1 MKIIIK
7 FTLMVLMLF
16 NFSFPQTKGRLVII
30 GGGKKPEYLMKKFIE
45 LAGGEKSKIII
56 IPNASGVPME
66 EYGYEKEEFV
76 NAGCKNINY
85 LYCNREEA
93 NADSSVEK
101 LNDITGVYFSG
112 GDQSFLTR
120 DLLGTKLLAK
130 IKDIY
135 EKGGVVGGTSAGAA
149 VMSKV
154 MITGNEL
161 LNKDST
167 QAFIEIKKNNIETV
181 EGFGFIKRAIIDQHF
196 LKRKRHNRLIS
207 VVLEH
212 PDLVGVAIDESTSII
227 VNPDHTFKVLG
238 ENQVLIYDATNAKDI
253 STDKN
258 GNLSAYNLKMH
269 LLKSGEGYNLETKSV
284 IE

>member
-212 PDLVGVAIDESTSII
+212 PDLIGVAIDESTSII